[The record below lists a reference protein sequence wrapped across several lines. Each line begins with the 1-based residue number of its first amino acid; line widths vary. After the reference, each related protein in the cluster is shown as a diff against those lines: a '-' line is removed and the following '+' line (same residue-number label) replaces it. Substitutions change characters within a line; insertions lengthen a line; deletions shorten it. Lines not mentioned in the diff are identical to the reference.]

1 MALMLAICKAQPNW
15 IPKNPRFM
23 FHNWPK
29 RRRGFSIRCSAI
41 DGHRAR
47 RQRHVESAV
56 ARMYGGRRAVAVL
69 QRSTLRLSGT
79 GQRNV
84 QRDRLRRIVEHR
96 SEEHTSELQ
105 SRQYLV
111 CRLLLEK

>member
-41 DGHRAR
+41 DGERAR
-47 RQRHVESAV
+47 RQWHVESAV
-56 ARMYGGRRAVAVL
+56 ARMHGGCCAVAVL
-69 QRSTLRLSGT
+69 QRSTLRHSGT

-84 QRDRLRRIVEHR
+84 QCDRLRRIVEDHY
-96 SEEHTSELQ
+96 HA
-105 SRQYLV
+105 
-111 CRLLLEK
+111 LLRGDAGDAVGGVPPN